1 MFGLS
6 SSACCPAI
14 DLMERM
20 LDLDPDTRIT
30 AEQALSHEYL
40 RQYADPSDEPTAEPL
55 DQSYEEKEYDVPHW
69 KSTATFIV
77 DSNNNDKICLLI

>member
-1 MFGLS
+1 
-6 SSACCPAI
+6 
-14 DLMERM
+14 MERM

-55 DQSYEEKEYDVPHW
+55 DQSYEEKEHDVPHW
-69 KSTATFIV
+69 KRMTTFIIY
-77 DSNNNDKICLLI
+77 DDNNKEICLLI